1 MGRNEEMAVAAS
13 GREASRR
20 LLVPVLLF
28 QGLTVHA
35 LPWRKRPLP
44 GGSLGIVVN
53 IIDTPIGQLSLL
65 PSEKELREAWDIQL
79 KGISPC
85 WKGRPS
91 LLVQL
96 IWEETSKTDMQDQPV
111 ARPAPCCHWRWQ
123 AGMLL
128 KKTVIAPLH
137 GLNVL
142 GYATECSKFP

>member
-65 PSEKELREAWDIQL
+65 PSEKELREA
-79 KGISPC
+79 
-85 WKGRPS
+85 
-91 LLVQL
+91 
-96 IWEETSKTDMQDQPV
+96 
-111 ARPAPCCHWRWQ
+111 
-123 AGMLL
+123 
-128 KKTVIAPLH
+128 
-137 GLNVL
+137 
-142 GYATECSKFP
+142 